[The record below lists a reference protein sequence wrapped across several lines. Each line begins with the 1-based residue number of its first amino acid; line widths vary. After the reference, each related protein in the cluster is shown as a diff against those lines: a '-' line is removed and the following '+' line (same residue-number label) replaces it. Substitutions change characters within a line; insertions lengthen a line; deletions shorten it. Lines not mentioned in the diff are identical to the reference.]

1 MITIIEAIPEFI
13 RGEST
18 LILVLSNPE
27 WPEGTKQFTYK
38 VNDNAT
44 LTLIKAS

>member
-1 MITIIEAIPEFI
+1 MITIIEAIPEFF
-13 RGEST
+13 RGESI

-27 WPEGTKQFTYK
+27 WPEMTKQFTYK